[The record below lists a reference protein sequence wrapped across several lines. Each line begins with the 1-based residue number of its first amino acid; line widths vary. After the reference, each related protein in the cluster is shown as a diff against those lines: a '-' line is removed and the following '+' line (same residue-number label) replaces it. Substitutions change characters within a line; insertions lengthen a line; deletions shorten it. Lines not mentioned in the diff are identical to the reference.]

1 MSSTDACGRSCLWS
15 LIFYTPYT
23 AQLELFYMF
32 CNILQAFSA
41 VLVLG
46 YTLFAAALF
55 VQVWMLLAA
64 LRWEKVTIQNVIT
77 HPIVDLIANAVF
89 VDL

>member
-1 MSSTDACGRSCLWS
+1 M
-15 LIFYTPYT
+15 FYV
-23 AQLELFYMF
+23 F
-32 CNILQAFSA
+32 CYIILQVFSA

-64 LRWEKVTIQNVIT
+64 LRWEKVTT
-77 HPIVDLIANAVF
+77 ECDHAHIVDLTANAVF
-89 VDL
+89 VLKSDL